1 MDEDPDVRKLVCQGL
16 VALMQNVPERLQP
29 HLRQVVQYMLERN
42 QARVLFTRDAR
53 ARRPLPSLT
62 ALPPFVHQ
70 PPAVAFVF
78 ATRRSA
84 TPRLRWSRVSFGAP
98 SVRRS

>member
-42 QARVLFTRDAR
+42 QACPSRTRTHR
-53 ARRPLPSLT
+53 C
-62 ALPPFVHQ
+62 
-70 PPAVAFVF
+70 
-78 ATRRSA
+78 
-84 TPRLRWSRVSFGAP
+84 LR
-98 SVRRS
+98 